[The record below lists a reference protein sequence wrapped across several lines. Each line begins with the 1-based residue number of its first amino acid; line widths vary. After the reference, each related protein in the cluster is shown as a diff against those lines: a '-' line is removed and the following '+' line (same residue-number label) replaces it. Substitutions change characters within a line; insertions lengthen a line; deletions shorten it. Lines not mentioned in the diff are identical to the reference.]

1 MKRICTIGVCV
12 ATACA
17 IFALTAS
24 SALATENLP
33 HYGKCVA
40 KAGGPYKN
48 SGCTKLGKTT
58 EEMKF
63 EWQPLT
69 TTVAFKSNKE
79 KETGEAVLES
89 AGGTKIH
96 CSSQT
101 EKFGEYGPGDQ
112 VKNVIGE
119 FAGCATGTFKCESEG
134 QEEGLINTEKLD
146 GEPGIVTKETKEE
159 KNIDGSDLRGEA
171 APNGSANLAK
181 FSCAGAPVLVRGGV
195 VVKAQADSTGGTS
208 GELTNKMA
216 NKIEVEFVAESGGKQ
231 VPENWTPNF
240 NGPSNTGT
248 RKEINEHL
256 ESSLG
261 GAAFEGSGQTLTTV
275 QESIGK
281 VKLELRQCEKTI
293 SCPN

>member
-1 MKRICTIGVCV
+1 MKRTRIMGLCLV
-12 ATACA
+12 AVCA

-48 SGCTKLGKTT
+48 SGCTKLGKTA

-69 TTVAFKSNKE
+69 TTVGFKSKKE

-89 AGGTKIH
+89 ASGTKIH
-96 CSSQT
+96 CT
-101 EKFGEYGPGDQ
+101 EQVEKEGEYGPGDQ

-119 FAGCATGTFKCESEG
+119 FSGCATGTFKCESEG
-134 QEEGLINTEKLD
+134 KAEGLINTEKLN
-146 GEPGIVTKETKEE
+146 GEPGIVTKEAKEQ
-159 KNIDGSDLRGEA
+159 KNIDGNDLRGET
-171 APNGSANLAK
+171 APDGPANLAK

-195 VVKAQADSTGGTS
+195 VVKAQQDSTGGTS
-208 GELTNKMA
+208 GEITNKME
-216 NKIEVEFVAESGGKQ
+216 NKVEVEFVAETGGKQ
-231 VPENWTPNF
+231 VPEEWTPN
-240 NGPSNTGT
+240 GAGVSNT
-248 RKEINEHL
+248 KHEKINEHL
-256 ESSLG
+256 ESSLAG
-261 GAAFEGSGQTLTTV
+261 GAFEGSGQTLTTV
-275 QESIGK
+275 QETVGK
-281 VKLELRQCEKTI
+281 VKVELRQCEKTI